1 LIEVIASP
9 LALVDR
15 RAGGSWSPPP
25 EQFPAVAIPGVP
37 RVPVTRVRTLESW
50 ANHFLT
56 VELSDAG
63 GGGVSLNVHHWP
75 VASDGQPVTSRRVYT
90 DTIY

>member
-1 LIEVIASP
+1 VT
-9 LALVDR
+9 
-15 RAGGSWSPPP
+15 
-25 EQFPAVAIPGVP
+25 
-37 RVPVTRVRTLESW
+37 PVETLEDSG
-50 ANHFLT
+50 NHFLT